1 MNAPST
7 TWGEPD
13 KSAWTPPLSASAEIA
28 PGVGRTLAFT
38 YCCAAFLI
46 GLVRSWTIQL
56 VGAMPVGELILLAVV
71 GHAILWM
78 ALTSRLLAP
87 LPAPRLLAVFAFCQG
102 LALISYI
109 VTDLWRE
116 SAPVDMIRG
125 WLRMIFVLIDLGGL
139 ALLLGATE
147 RTFAFLQLGA
157 SFSFLQ
163 LLITPPTF
171 GEYWKFGFAYPVTTF
186 VLLLAPRF
194 LGYWAAP
201 LSCLALGVL
210 NALMDFRSLGAIC
223 IGIGGLLAIRA
234 LPRTARKAL
243 MIVGALGVLAL
254 SPWIF
259 QKMFA
264 DTDGRANRSNVERLA
279 MLAAALEGFTESPL
293 LGQGS
298 WFSKSDLMDNFL
310 LIRSDKAHAAG
321 GGMQFKDDD
330 FEGISIHSQ
339 LLVTLAEGGIFGG
352 LFFFAYGIG
361 IVWAMW
367 FALGDAAWHW
377 TLPSRVFILATSFWD
392 LWMSPFS
399 GPVRVNIALT
409 AILIALF
416 WRQRIQLRSALPL
429 SRA

>member
-7 TWGEPD
+7 TWSEDD
-13 KSAWTPPLSASAEIA
+13 KGAWTPARPASADVA
-28 PGVGRTLAFT
+28 PGVGRTLVLA
-38 YCCAAFLI
+38 YCLAAFLI

-71 GHAILWM
+71 GHAILWV
-78 ALTSRLLAP
+78 ALTSRLPAP
-87 LPAPRLLAVFAFCQG
+87 LPAPRLLAIFALCQG
-102 LALISYI
+102 LALVSYI

-125 WLRMIFVLIDLGGL
+125 WLRMVFVLIDLGGL

-147 RTFAFLQLGA
+147 RTFAFIQLGA

-186 VLLLAPRF
+186 VLLLAPRL

-201 LSCLALGVL
+201 LSCLAVGVL
-210 NALMDFRSLGAIC
+210 NAFMDFRSLGAIC

-234 LPRTARKAL
+234 LPKSARKAF
-243 MIVGALGVLAL
+243 MTAGAIGVLAL

-264 DTDGRANRSNVERLA
+264 DTGGRADRSNVERLS
-279 MLAAALEGFTESPL
+279 MLSAAWEGFVESPL
-293 LGQGS
+293 IGQGS
-298 WFSKSDLMDNFL
+298 WFSRSDLMDNFL
-310 LIRSDKAHAAG
+310 LIRIEKAHAAG

-339 LLVTLAEGGIFGG
+339 ILVTLAEGGIFGG
-352 LFFFAYGIG
+352 LFFFAYGLG
-361 IVWAMW
+361 IIWAMW
-367 FALGDAAWHW
+367 FALSDAAWHW

-392 LWMSPFS
+392 FWMSPFS

-409 AILIALF
+409 ALLIALF
-416 WRQRIQLRSALPL
+416 WRERARQRAAERPPA
-429 SRA
+429 A

>member
-7 TWGEPD
+7 TWGDSD
-13 KSAWTPPLSASAEIA
+13 KSSWAPPLPASAEVA
-28 PGVGRTLAFT
+28 PGVDRTLAFA
-38 YCCAAFLI
+38 YGCAAFLI

-78 ALTSRLLAP
+78 ALTSRLPAP
-87 LPAPRLLAVFAFCQG
+87 LPAPRLLAVLAFCQG

-186 VLLLAPRF
+186 ALLLAPRF
-194 LGYWAAP
+194 LGYWAAL

-210 NALMDFRSLGAIC
+210 NAFMDFRSLGAIC
-223 IGIGGLLAIRA
+223 LGIGGLLAIRA

-254 SPWIF
+254 SPWFF

-279 MLAAALEGFTESPL
+279 MLAAAWEGFAESPL
-293 LGQGS
+293 IGQGS

-330 FEGISIHSQ
+330 FEGVSIHSQ

-352 LFFFAYGIG
+352 LFFFAYGFG

-416 WRQRIQLRSALPL
+416 WRQRIQRRGALSL

>member
-13 KSAWTPPLSASAEIA
+13 KSSWAPPLPASAEVA
-28 PGVGRTLAFT
+28 PGVGRTLAFA

-56 VGAMPVGELILLAVV
+56 VGAMPVGELILLAVA

-78 ALTSRLLAP
+78 ALTSRLPAP

-171 GEYWKFGFAYPVTTF
+171 GEYWKFGFAYPVTAF

-201 LSCLALGVL
+201 LGCLALGVL

-223 IGIGGLLAIRA
+223 LGIGGLLAIRA

-243 MIVGALGVLAL
+243 MIVGALGVLTL

-264 DTDGRANRSNVERLA
+264 DTDGRANRSNVERLS
-279 MLAAALEGFTESPL
+279 MLAAAWEGFAESPL
-293 LGQGS
+293 IGQGS
-298 WFSKSDLMDNFL
+298 WFSESDLMDNFL

-330 FEGISIHSQ
+330 FEGVSIHSQ

-367 FALGDAAWHW
+367 FALGDATWHW

-416 WRQRIQLRSALPL
+416 WRERTQLRSAPSL

>member
-1 MNAPST
+1 MNVPST
-7 TWGEPD
+7 TWGEQD
-13 KSAWTPPLSASAEIA
+13 RGAWTPVMSVPAEVA
-28 PGVGRTLAFT
+28 PGVGRTLAFA
-38 YCCAAFLI
+38 YCFAAFLI

-56 VGAMPVGELILLAVV
+56 VGAMPVGELIILAVV
-71 GHAILWM
+71 GHAILWV
-78 ALTSRLLAP
+78 ALTSRLPSP
-87 LPAPRLLAVFAFCQG
+87 LPSPRLLAVLAFCQV

-109 VTDLWRE
+109 ITDLWRE

-125 WLRMIFVLIDLGGL
+125 WLRMVFVLIDLGGL

-147 RTFAFLQLGA
+147 RAFAFLQLGA

-194 LGYWAAP
+194 FGYWAGV
-201 LSCLALGVL
+201 LGCVALGLL
-210 NALMDFRSLGAIC
+210 NAFMDFRSLGAIC
-223 IGIGGLLAIRA
+223 IGIGALLAIRA
-234 LPRTARKAL
+234 LPKIARKGL

-254 SPWIF
+254 SPLIF
-259 QKMFA
+259 DKMFA
-264 DTDGRANRSNVERLA
+264 DTGGRADRSNVERLS
-279 MLAAALEGFTESPL
+279 MLAAAWEGFVESPL
-293 LGQGS
+293 IGQGS

-330 FEGISIHSQ
+330 FEGIAIHSQ

-352 LFFFAYGIG
+352 LFFFVYGFCI
-361 IVWAMW
+361 IWAMW

-377 TLPSRVFILATSFWD
+377 MLPSRVFILATSFWD

-416 WRQRIQLRSALPL
+416 WRERSRQRAAQFHPAT
-429 SRA
+429 